1 MPIKNT
7 YIQLNNYP
15 VLPVNPCSDDDETFG
30 IMVLELN
37 PVKITNRPIFIL
49 FTVDT
54 TGSMGDCVKHA
65 NTKMQYAIQTL
76 KSIMKYVST
85 QEADI
90 YVQINTFNETIKT
103 IVDPVK
109 VSQHSLPDIL
119 ETLNAIDADGS
130 TNIEAALTAATASIT
145 SYAQTYPTHSCVH
158 IFMTDGEPT
167 CGATSS
173 AELLKCISTD
183 YMSINIGF
191 GTDHNAKLLCE
202 LSNSKNSEYHFI
214 DKLENASLVY
224 GESLHKVLYPCLQKV
239 HIQVENGVIYDWTN
253 NKWTTDVY
261 ESTLI
266 GEIKKY
272 YHVKTKT
279 PCDIVGTIKAEAVRQ
294 PEAVGIYTA
303 HIEET
308 VLKLPDLIDM
318 DDNVVHDNTIIKF
331 AFRQCIL
338 EVLYEAKHIHY
349 GMSPEE
355 LNAKKQQIKDLFD
368 KIQTYVAEH
377 NMQKDGIIT
386 QLLNDLYLAFWNI
399 GAVDGGMYIFGRH
412 SSQGNQQA
420 HTPGNDRIKFN
431 NVNNALNIPPVPVLR
446 RLNRMNTQFEPH
458 SLFDQH
464 SQVNPPGSNLFTT
477 NIPPINLVW
486 PEEVGCDSAEDEYSS
501 YSTPGIKKT
510 TDSIRLYDE

>member
-15 VLPVNPCSDDDETFG
+15 VLPVNPCADADETFG

-37 PVKITNRPIFIL
+37 AVKITNRPIFIL
-49 FTVDT
+49 FTVDA

-76 KSIMKYVST
+76 KSIMKYVSN

-109 VSQHSLPDIL
+109 VSQQSLPGIL
-119 ETLNAIDADGS
+119 STFNDIDADGS

-145 SYAQTYPTHSCVH
+145 SYAETYPNHTCVH

-173 AELLKCISTD
+173 AELLKCISTE

-191 GTDHNAKLLCE
+191 GTDHNAKLLSE
-202 LSNSKNSEYHFI
+202 LSISKNSEYHFI

-224 GESLHKVLYPCLQKV
+224 GESLHKVLYPCLQNV
-239 HIQVENGVIYDWTN
+239 HVQVDNGLIYDWTT
-253 NKWTTDVY
+253 NKWTTCIY

-272 YHVKTKT
+272 YHVKTTT
-279 PCDIVGTIKAEAVRQ
+279 PCDIIATIKAHAVRQ
-294 PEAVGIYTA
+294 EEAGIYTA

-308 VLKLPDLIDM
+308 VLRLPELIDE
-318 DDNVVHDNTIIKF
+318 DNNIVHDDIIIKF
-331 AFRQCIL
+331 AFRQRIL
-338 EVLYEAKHIHY
+338 EALYEAKHIHY

-355 LNAKKQQIKDLFD
+355 LNTKKQSIKDLFD
-368 KIQTYVAEH
+368 KIQKYVAEN

-399 GAVDGGMYIFGRH
+399 GSVDGGMYIFGRH
-412 SSQGNQQA
+412 SSQGSQQA

-431 NVNNALNIPPVPVLR
+431 NLNNALNIPPVPVLR
-446 RLNRMNTQFEPH
+446 RLHRMNTQF
-458 SLFDQH
+458 DQH
-464 SQVNPPGSNLFTT
+464 SQFDQDSHVNPHGPNLFST
-477 NIPPINLVW
+477 NTLPINLVW
-486 PEEVGCDSAEDEYSS
+486 PEEDGYESADNEYSS
-501 YSTPGIKKT
+501 YSTPGIRNT

>member
-7 YIQLNNYP
+7 YILLNNYP
-15 VLPVNPCSDDDETFG
+15 VLPVNPCTDDDETFG

-37 PVKITNRPIFIL
+37 AVKITNRSIFIL

-76 KSIMKYVST
+76 KSIMKYVSR

-109 VSQHSLPDIL
+109 VSQQSLPNIL
-119 ETLNAIDADGS
+119 ETLNTVDADGS
-130 TNIEAALTAATASIT
+130 TNIEAALTAATASIK
-145 SYAQTYPTHSCVH
+145 SYAETYPTHSCVH
-158 IFMTDGEPT
+158 IFMTDGQPT
-167 CGATSS
+167 SGATTS

-191 GTDHNAKLLCE
+191 GTDHNAKLLSE

-224 GESLHKVLYPCLQKV
+224 GESLHKVLYPCLQNV
-239 HIQVENGVIYDWTN
+239 HVQLENGLIYDWTN
-253 NKWTTDVY
+253 NKWTTGIY

-279 PCDIVGTIKAEAVRQ
+279 PCDIVATINASAVRR
-294 PEAVGIYTA
+294 EEVGIYTA

-308 VLKLPDLIDM
+308 VLKLPELIDM
-318 DDNVVHDNTIIKF
+318 DGNVVQDNIIIKF

-338 EVLYEAKHIHY
+338 EALYEAKHIHN

-355 LNAKKQQIKDLFD
+355 LNNKKQQIKDLFD
-368 KIQTYVAEH
+368 KIQKYVAEH
-377 NMQKDGIIT
+377 NMQSDCIIT

-399 GAVDGGMYIFGRH
+399 GSVDGGMYIFGRH

-431 NVNNALNIPPVPVLR
+431 NMNNALNIPPVPVLR
-446 RLNRMNTQFEPH
+446 RLNRMNTQF
-458 SLFDQH
+458 DQDSH
-464 SQVNPPGSNLFTT
+464 VNPPGPNLFTT
-477 NIPPINLVW
+477 NTLPLNLVW
-486 PEEVGCDSAEDEYSS
+486 PEEVGYESADNEYSS
-501 YSTPGIKKT
+501 YSTPGIKNT
-510 TDSIRLYDE
+510 TDSIRLYEE

>member
-7 YIQLNNYP
+7 YIQLNTYP
-15 VLPVNPCSDDDETFG
+15 SLPVNPCTDHDETFG

-37 PVKITNRPIFIL
+37 AVKITNRPIFIL

-65 NTKMQYAIQTL
+65 TTKMQYAIQTL

-90 YVQINTFNETIKT
+90 CVQINTFNENIKT
-103 IVDPVK
+103 IVDPVN
-109 VSQHSLPDIL
+109 VSPQNLPDIL
-119 ETLNAIDADGS
+119 NTLNAIDADGS
-130 TNIEAALTAATASIT
+130 TNIEAALTAAKASIA

-191 GTDHNAKLLCE
+191 GMDHNAKLLSE
-202 LSNSKNSEYHFI
+202 LSQSKNSEYHFI

-224 GESLHKVLYPCLQKV
+224 GESLHKVLYPCLQNV
-239 HIQVENGVIYDWTN
+239 HVQVENGLIYDWAN
-253 NKWTTDVY
+253 NKWTTELY

-272 YHVKTKT
+272 YHVKTTT
-279 PCDIVGTIKAEAVRQ
+279 PYDIIATINAHAVR
-294 PEAVGIYTA
+294 ERESGLYTA

-308 VLKLPDLIDM
+308 VLKLPELIDM
-318 DDNVVHDNTIIKF
+318 DGNVVDDNIIIKF

-338 EVLYEAKHIHY
+338 EALYEAKHIHY
-349 GMSPEE
+349 GISFEE
-355 LNAKKQQIKDLFD
+355 LNAKKQTIKDLFD
-368 KIQTYVAEH
+368 KIQTYVAEN
-377 NMQKDGIIT
+377 NMQTDGIIT
-386 QLLNDLYLAFWNI
+386 QLLNDLYLAYWNI
-399 GAVDGGMYIFGRH
+399 GNVDGGMYIFGRH

-420 HTPGNDRIKFN
+420 HTPGNDRIRFN
-431 NVNNALNIPPVPVLR
+431 NLNNALNIPPVPVLR
-446 RLNRMNTQFEPH
+446 RLNRKFNQTGPN
-458 SLFDQH
+458 
-464 SQVNPPGSNLFTT
+464 VFTT
-477 NIPPINLVW
+477 NTLSTNLVW
-486 PEEVGCDSAEDEYSS
+486 HEEVGCDSVEHEYSI
-501 YSTPGIKKT
+501 YSTPGIKT
-510 TDSIRLYDE
+510 TTESIRLYDE

>member
-7 YIQLNNYP
+7 YIQLNTYP
-15 VLPVNPCSDDDETFG
+15 SLPVNPCTDDDETFG

-37 PVKITNRPIFIL
+37 KVKITNRPIFIL

-103 IVDPVK
+103 IVEPAK
-109 VSQHSLPDIL
+109 VSPQNLPEIL
-119 ETLNAIDADGS
+119 NTLNTIDPDGS

-145 SYAQTYPTHSCVH
+145 SYAETYPSHTCVH

-167 CGATSS
+167 CGATTS
-173 AELLKCISTD
+173 AELLKCISTE

-191 GTDHNAKLLCE
+191 GTDHNAKLLSE
-202 LSNSKNSEYHFI
+202 LSDSKNSEYHFI

-224 GESLHKVLYPCLQKV
+224 GESLHKVLYPCLQNV
-239 HIQVENGVIYDWTN
+239 HIQIENGVIYDWAKN
-253 NKWTTDVY
+253 QWTTDLY

-272 YHVKTKT
+272 YHVKTTT
-279 PCDIVGTIKAEAVRQ
+279 PYDIIATIKAQAVCEQ
-294 PEAVGIYTA
+294 ESGLYTA

-308 VLKLPDLIDM
+308 VLKLPELIDI
-318 DDNVVHDNTIIKF
+318 DGNIVDDNTIIKF
-331 AFRQCIL
+331 AFRQRIL
-338 EVLYEAKHIHY
+338 EALYEAKHIHY

-355 LNAKKQQIKDLFD
+355 LNTKKQIIKDLFD
-368 KIQTYVAEH
+368 KIQTYVAEN
-377 NMQKDGIIT
+377 NMHKDGIMT

-399 GAVDGGMYIFGRH
+399 GTVDGGMYIFGRH

-420 HTPGNDRIKFN
+420 HTPGNDRIRFN
-431 NVNNALNIPPVPVLR
+431 NMNNALNIPSVPVLR
-446 RLNRMNTQFEPH
+446 RLNRINTQFDEH
-458 SLFDQH
+458 SL
-464 SQVNPPGSNLFTT
+464 PEPILFTT
-477 NIPPINLVW
+477 NAHNLNLVW
-486 PEEVGCDSAEDEYSS
+486 PEEVGCDAIEYEYSS
-501 YSTPGIKKT
+501 YSTPGIKNT

>member
-15 VLPVNPCSDDDETFG
+15 VLPVNPCTDDDETFG

-37 PVKITNRPIFIL
+37 AVKITNRPIFIL

-85 QEADI
+85 QKADI

-145 SYAQTYPTHSCVH
+145 SYAQTYPNHTCVH

-191 GTDHNAKLLCE
+191 GTDHNAKLLSE
-202 LSNSKNSEYHFI
+202 LSISKNSEYHFI

-224 GESLHKVLYPCLQKV
+224 GESLHKVLYPCLQNV
-239 HIQVENGVIYDWTN
+239 HVQVENGLIYDWTT
-253 NKWTTDVY
+253 NKWNTGIY

-279 PCDIVGTIKAEAVRQ
+279 PCDIIGTIKAEAVRQ
-294 PEAVGIYTA
+294 EEAGIYTA

-308 VLKLPDLIDM
+308 VLRLPDLVDEN
-318 DDNVVHDNTIIKF
+318 DNVVHDDIIIKF

-338 EVLYEAKHIHY
+338 EALYEAKHIHY

-368 KIQTYVAEH
+368 KIQKYVAEN
-377 NMQKDGIIT
+377 NMQSDGIIT

-420 HTPGNDRIKFN
+420 HTPGNDQIKFN
-431 NVNNALNIPPVPVLR
+431 NMNNALKIPPVPVLR
-446 RLNRMNTQFEPH
+446 RLNRMNAR
-458 SLFDQH
+458 FDQD
-464 SQVNPPGSNLFTT
+464 SQFDPPGPNLFTT
-477 NIPPINLVW
+477 NTLPLNLVW
-486 PEEVGCDSAEDEYSS
+486 PEEVGCDASEDEYSS
-501 YSTPGIKKT
+501 YSTPGIRST